1 MNIKL
6 TKKDKVKVLNSDDVF
21 GIMQRIL
28 LRENKIDRDK
38 EHFWLIGLN
47 VANKLLF
54 IELVSIGG
62 TKSSTIEPMTVFRLS
77 VMKNTAKVVLV
88 HNHPSE
94 ELKPSIEDKKVTDR
108 LIQVGRILGIE
119 VIDHLIISTT
129 SYLSFTDIGL
139 LKELMDHSEWIPNF
153 ELEEKILKEQ
163 LEIRKLAVK
172 EAREQGEKK
181 GERRGEKRGVKKG
194 LMIGV
199 EKGVRIGEMKGV
211 KIGVELGEKQGRE
224 KEKYEMAKALKRK
237 GVDLAII
244 METSGLSKEEIEK
257 L

>member
-21 GIMQRIL
+21 DIMQRIL

-54 IELVSIGG
+54 IELVCIGG
-62 TKSSTIEPMTVFRLS
+62 TKSSTIEPMTVYRLS
-77 VMKNTAKVVLV
+77 VMKNAAKVILV

-119 VIDHLIISTT
+119 VIDHLIISIR
-129 SYLSFTDIGL
+129 SYLSFADIGL
-139 LKELMDHSEWIPNF
+139 LKELIEHSEWIPNF

-163 LEIRKLAVK
+163 LEIRRLAEK
-172 EAREQGEKK
+172 EAREQGEK
-181 GERRGEKRGVKKG
+181 
-194 LMIGV
+194 
-199 EKGVRIGEMKGV
+199 
-211 KIGVELGEKQGRE
+211 QGRK
-224 KEKYEMAKALKRK
+224 KEKYEMAKALKQK

-244 METSGLSKEEIEK
+244 LETSGLSKQEIEK